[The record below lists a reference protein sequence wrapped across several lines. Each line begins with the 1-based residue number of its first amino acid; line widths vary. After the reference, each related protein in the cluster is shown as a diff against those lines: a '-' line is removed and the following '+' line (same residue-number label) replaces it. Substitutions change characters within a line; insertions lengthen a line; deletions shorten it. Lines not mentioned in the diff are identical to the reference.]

1 MAIFSGAIVSSK
13 FIDSPNNTLIEV
25 LYREGDAVTPYV
37 LHVDF
42 TSEDFNDLLQE
53 VTLDEIEEETNKQLT
68 AEKNAFDYIIEA
80 EIDRRWAEESKKI
93 KMAYDDVDEYTEEKQ
108 EAVRDKLK
116 SLQEG
121 FTKGESR
128 ELKVTGAKLVNII
141 QTTDDKD
148 FIFDMKVAILEDP
161 DIAKSKDKTM
171 KMSLRKA
178 KTAIELLKIYTSQ
191 KV

>member
-1 MAIFSGAIVSSK
+1 MAIFSGNIVSSK

-53 VTLDEIEEETNKQLT
+53 VTLDEIEAETNKQLVV
-68 AEKNAFDYIIEA
+68 EKDAFYAIVDA
-80 EIDRRWAEESKKI
+80 EIDRRWEEEGEKVRK
-93 KMAYDDVDEYTEEKQ
+93 AYDDADESARE
-108 EAVRDKLK
+108 KLK

-121 FTKGESR
+121 FTNSESK
-128 ELKVTGAKLVNII
+128 ELKVTGAKLVDII

-161 DIAKSKDKTM
+161 DITKSKDKAM
-171 KMSLRKA
+171 KMSIRKA

>member
-53 VTLDEIEEETNKQLT
+53 VTLDEIEAETNKQLT
-68 AEKNAFDYIIEA
+68 VEKDAFYSIIEA

>member
-53 VTLDEIEEETNKQLT
+53 VTLDEIEAETNKQLT
-68 AEKNAFDYIIEA
+68 VEKDAFYSIIEA

-178 KTAIELLKIYTSQ
+178 KAAIELLKIYTSQ

>member
-1 MAIFSGAIVSSK
+1 MAIFSGNIVSSK

-53 VTLDEIEEETNKQLT
+53 VTLDEIEAETNKQLT
-68 AEKNAFDYIIEA
+68 VEKDAFYSIIEA

>member
-53 VTLDEIEEETNKQLT
+53 VTLDEIEAETNKQLT
-68 AEKNAFDYIIEA
+68 VEKDAFYSIIEA

-128 ELKVTGAKLVNII
+128 DLKVTGAKLVNII

>member
-68 AEKNAFDYIIEA
+68 AEKDAFYSIIEA

>member
-53 VTLDEIEEETNKQLT
+53 VTLDEIEAETNKQLT
-68 AEKNAFDYIIEA
+68 VEKDAFYSIIEA

-191 KV
+191 NV

>member
-1 MAIFSGAIVSSK
+1 MAIFNDKIFSTK
-13 FIDSPNNTLIEV
+13 FVDPPNNMLIEV
-25 LYREGDAVTPYV
+25 LYHEGDKIVPYT
-37 LHVDF
+37 LDVDY
-42 TSEDFNDLLQE
+42 TSENFTDLLQE
-53 VTLDEIEEETNKQLT
+53 VTLDEIEAETDKQLRV
-68 AEKNAFDYIIEA
+68 ERNAFYAIVEA
-80 EIDRRWAEESKKI
+80 EIERRWEEESKKI
-93 KMAYDDVDEYTEEKQ
+93 KKAYDDADEYSEEKQ
-108 EAVRDKLK
+108 EAVREKLK

-121 FTKGESR
+121 FTNSESK
-128 ELKVTGAKLVNII
+128 ELKVTGAKLLDII

-161 DIAKSKDKTM
+161 DIAKSKDKAM

>member
-53 VTLDEIEEETNKQLT
+53 VTLDEIEAETNKQLT
-68 AEKNAFDYIIEA
+68 VEKDAFYSIIEA

-93 KMAYDDVDEYTEEKQ
+93 KMAYDDVDEYSEEKQ

>member
-53 VTLDEIEEETNKQLT
+53 VTLDEIEAETNKQLT
-68 AEKNAFDYIIEA
+68 VEKDAFYSIIEA

-171 KMSLRKA
+171 KMSIRKA
-178 KTAIELLKIYTSQ
+178 KAAIELLKIYTSQ